1 MVTLLLGQ
9 IFEIHKH
16 VEIFSDLTDLLSSNM
31 VCERNYEYWKR
42 MYIQNNAWP
51 ARF

>member
-1 MVTLLLGQ
+1 MFTLLLGQ

-16 VEIFSDLTDLLSSNM
+16 VEIFSDLTDLPSSNM
-31 VCERNYEYWKR
+31 VCGRNYEYSKP
-42 MYIQNNAWP
+42 MHIQNNEWP